1 MDGVVGAFLG
11 VLAIGVFFIICLVM
25 YWIGTYNKLVG
36 LRQNVEESWSAVETE
51 LRRRYDL
58 IPNLVETVKGY
69 ASHEKETLESVVQ
82 ARNSGMKSLNSPA
95 EAELAN
101 KDFSLALGRLLSITE
116 AYPQLQANDN
126 FKNLQRELS
135 DTETNISR
143 ARRFYNANVKDL
155 NTAVEMFPSNIVA
168 NHSGFTKR
176 VYFGIDNPDAFEA
189 PKLSFSAGSDEGVK
203 IKLKETEKTE

>member
-143 ARRFYNANVKDL
+143 A
-155 NTAVEMFPSNIVA
+155 
-168 NHSGFTKR
+168 
-176 VYFGIDNPDAFEA
+176 
-189 PKLSFSAGSDEGVK
+189 
-203 IKLKETEKTE
+203 